1 MGMCPSNG
9 IQFNCDTNLAVN
21 NSRLDSMISSTEYF
35 LLYLTLLFAVI
46 TLIVDALLIAIIF
59 NRRFKLYRNS
69 FFTICAV
76 GCTINAIAIVNLNI
90 GSLAVLGWMPC
101 WYTQMDTSVQVFFFF
116 AYFARCG
123 EVIIT
128 ILIALNRIT
137 AIFLPFR
144 HLQIWSFR
152 SQICC
157 FIYLFMMGLFLG
169 VMVVVT
175 SDSSWKRDKNGSSFP
190 KLDQSKA
197 VGCLLFGILISSVL
211 FIGAIFILYVFAYFK
226 LRKSTTTET
235 QDEEQRSKPE
245 RSLSYVAACTCAVE
259 VAYYVIFAY
268 VFVIAKDFEYKGI
281 LTPEFILTL

>member
-76 GCTINAIAIVNLNI
+76 RLFYCFVLNLVSQVGCTINAIAIVNLNI

-101 WYTQMDTSVQVFFFF
+101 WYTQMDTSVQVRYSNLDTDENICYQVFFFF

-144 HLQIWSFR
+144 HLQVRVLSISMMKTVHLDLVF
-152 SQICC
+152 SLANMLLHLFVHDGTISGSYGCC
-157 FIYLFMMGLFLG
+157 
-169 VMVVVT
+169 
-175 SDSSWKRDKNGSSFP
+175 N
-190 KLDQSKA
+190 
-197 VGCLLFGILISSVL
+197 
-211 FIGAIFILYVFAYFK
+211 
-226 LRKSTTTET
+226 E
-235 QDEEQRSKPE
+235 
-245 RSLSYVAACTCAVE
+245 
-259 VAYYVIFAY
+259 
-268 VFVIAKDFEYKGI
+268 
-281 LTPEFILTL
+281 